1 MSSRPPSTHS
11 QYSQNSRRDL
21 ESSRSNYSDGNVA
34 FHNIQPRDRKT
45 RRDTTSKETLEKS
58 RLQNRRECHFKYTNL
73 GKITEPEK
81 GSLGFCSDSDR
92 FQTDYSGA
100 EFLQR
105 QGSIH
110 QRKAMLDAKRAALI
124 EREEARWQQIE
135 TAQSAERDKWD
146 RIREEGARNR
156 TNVNSVP
163 YNPVTLRYNDNAAGE
178 ELQKSD
184 DLVRWR
190 AAQRAKQLHE
200 RGNSGFNPI
209 TGSLATEIVVPNLPG
224 SE

>member
-1 MSSRPPSTHS
+1 
-11 QYSQNSRRDL
+11 
-21 ESSRSNYSDGNVA
+21 
-34 FHNIQPRDRKT
+34 
-45 RRDTTSKETLEKS
+45 
-58 RLQNRRECHFKYTNL
+58 
-73 GKITEPEK
+73 
-81 GSLGFCSDSDR
+81 
-92 FQTDYSGA
+92 
-100 EFLQR
+100 
-105 QGSIH
+105 
-110 QRKAMLDAKRAALI
+110 MLDAKRAALI

-224 SE
+224 SEGSS